1 MGIDRL
7 RAGVIGIAVIALGTA
22 SLAAPATAGF
32 YDGKNVT
39 VIVNAG
45 AGGGLTRTGRLFT
58 TTMKKHLGK
67 NTNMVIKNIA
77 GGGGVKGLNFLAEKA
92 KPDGLTVLWGTANQM
107 AKLLGLPG
115 VRYDPKNLVIIGA
128 GASSYISIV
137 RTDAGGGLKSPA
149 DLLKAKRLIV
159 GGRSTT
165 DGLGIFA
172 RLPLDV
178 AGVKYRY
185 VPGYNA
191 QPKLNAAIRAKEIQ
205 ALTTG
210 HPGYVAFYENTI
222 LKSGEA
228 LAVYY
233 HSPMDSSGKA
243 QALPYYPKHVK
254 HFIDF
259 YRDAHGGKDPSGPM
273 WEAYKWFST
282 FGTRPF
288 GLYAPNGT
296 DAAKVAELRM
306 AFAKT
311 LKDPEFIAAYKKRLK
326 ADPNFLVGKDAE
338 YLMTDYDKVSPA
350 AVSGLKKLTARRRK

>member
-1 MGIDRL
+1 MRIDRRRTTL
-7 RAGVIGIAVIALGTA
+7 AGVAGLALGLVA
-22 SLAAPATAGF
+22 LAPPAVAGF

-67 NTNMVIKNIA
+67 DTNMVIKNIA

-92 KPDGLTVLWGTANQM
+92 KADGLTVLWGTANQM
-107 AKLLGLPG
+107 AKLLDLPG
-115 VRYDPKNLVIIGA
+115 VRYDPKKLIIIGA

-137 RTDAGGGLKSPA
+137 RTDAGGGIKSPA
-149 DLLKAKRLIV
+149 DVLKAKRLIV

-178 AGVKYRY
+178 AGVRYRY

-205 ALTTG
+205 SLTTG

-228 LAVYY
+228 LALYY
-233 HSPMDSSGKA
+233 HSPMDKSGKP
-243 QALPYYPKHVK
+243 QAMPYYPAHVK
-254 HFIDF
+254 NFVDF
-259 YRDAHGGKDPSGPM
+259 YRDTHGGKDPSGPM
-273 WEAYKWFST
+273 WEAYKWFAT

-288 GLYAPNGT
+288 GLYAPPGT
-296 DAAKVAELRM
+296 DAAKVGELRA
-306 AFAKT
+306 AFGKT
-311 LKDPEFIAAYKKRLK
+311 LTDPEFIAGYKKRLK

-338 YLMTDYDKVSPA
+338 YLMTDYDKIGPA
-350 AVSGLKKLTARRRK
+350 AVQGLKKLTARRRK